1 MNDSDRLV
9 GQRVLVTGASGFIGG
24 HLVKALKS
32 RGAEVY
38 GVSRS
43 DRRGSPGPTQWLQ
56 ANVEVLEDVER
67 LWDTGRPDVVYHL
80 SGTVNGAPD
89 LDLLLPTYHGLLTS
103 TVNLLHVATAR
114 GCRRL
119 VLAAS
124 LEDADP
130 RLGTHTPA
138 SPYAAAKTAML
149 EYARMCHERFGTPVV
164 ALRTFMAYG
173 PGQPSWKLIPA
184 TLRALLDGR
193 NPELSSGQRELDWLY
208 IADVVEAFLRAAHVP
223 DIEGATLDVG
233 SGRLIS
239 IRRLVEKL
247 VGLVN
252 PGIQPRFG
260 MLPDRPERAARAAD
274 TAAIFERLGWRARTT
289 LDEGLQRT
297 VDAWRGSY
305 PGKA

>member
-1 MNDSDRLV
+1 
-9 GQRVLVTGASGFIGG
+9 
-24 HLVKALKS
+24 
-32 RGAEVY
+32 
-38 GVSRS
+38 
-43 DRRGSPGPTQWLQ
+43 
-56 ANVEVLEDVER
+56 
-67 LWDTGRPDVVYHL
+67 
-80 SGTVNGAPD
+80 
-89 LDLLLPTYHGLLTS
+89 
-103 TVNLLHVATAR
+103 
-114 GCRRL
+114 
-119 VLAAS
+119 
-124 LEDADP
+124 
-130 RLGTHTPA
+130 
-138 SPYAAAKTAML
+138 
-149 EYARMCHERFGTPVV
+149 MCHEQFGTPVV

-208 IADVVEAFLRAAHVP
+208 IADVVEAFLMAAHVP

-260 MLPDRPERAARAAD
+260 MLPDRPERAARVAD

-297 VDAWRGSY
+297 VDALRERVPDY
-305 PGKA
+305 A